1 MSYQRIIVFIIQKLM
16 DFSPKFWKLKMHS
29 WDKTILLAG
38 SLISTFDFHMVAW
51 RLLQRQGQHFFFSG
65 RKQFCQI
72 KFVLTHNSNYSK
84 KKLVYI

>member
-38 SLISTFDFHMVAW
+38 SLISTFDFHMIAW
-51 RLLQRQGQHFFFSG
+51 RLLQRQGQHYFFSG
-65 RKQFCQI
+65 RKQFCQKKSSFSRI
-72 KFVLTHNSNYSK
+72 IQITV